1 MMHALLFAAQVFIN
15 GQPIE
20 AIETNGALYV
30 PVEAVARALGATV
43 TVQTNPPPPPAV
55 VPPSAPPAEPAT
67 QQPPAPE
74 KPVPST
80 TVRLTTPALAK
91 QAGSVQGQL
100 KYKRDVFDLRG
111 VDAGAEVWLVP
122 AAEVA
127 GLAAEAGG
135 TEAEP
140 IPPAAEGWDKKLTEK
155 FGSLHAVAD
164 RNGRYAITNV
174 PPGEY
179 TVVLLSRNAGGLARR
194 DNHGKMRFVKTHVR
208 EGLTTDVSFNFG
220 VSTWFAEERPAPGKT
235 AP

>member
-1 MMHALLFAAQVFIN
+1 MIPCLLLAVQVFIN

-20 AIETNGALYV
+20 AIETNGTLYV
-30 PVEAVARALGATV
+30 PVDAVAKALGATV
-43 TVQTNPPPPPAV
+43 PVQTNQPPPAAAA
-55 VPPSAPPAEPAT
+55 PSEPAAEKPAPAPPPA
-67 QQPPAPE
+67 
-74 KPVPST
+74 T

-127 GLAAEAGG
+127 GLAAAAGG

-140 IPPAAEGWDKKLTEK
+140 IPPTAEGWDKKLTEK
-155 FGSLHAVAD
+155 FSFLHAVAD
-164 RNGRYAITNV
+164 HNGRYAITNV
-174 PPGEY
+174 PPGPY
-179 TVVLLSRNAGGLARR
+179 TVVLLSRNAGGLALR
-194 DNHGKMRFVKTHVR
+194 DNRGKMRFVKTNVR

-220 VSTWFAEERPAPGKT
+220 VSTWFAEDKPVPKKATP
-235 AP
+235 